1 MSCKTLEGRELPT
14 GPNSN
19 NQIGYKTCEMISPN
33 NGPPR
38 NDSSLFH
45 TIHSSFTSFE
55 LDFLILFAIRP
66 QGVVLASTVSMQVNW
81 ILSRVKSFIV
91 IFVERPPFQIESVIN
106 LHTHLSPK
114 AFNDQILLRRRR
126 LTLKNGGG

>member
-1 MSCKTLEGRELPT
+1 MHAKCTKCMFAEYGKHELLSKTIREKARGSPMQIDIRAFKKKMSCKTLEGRELPT
-14 GPNSN
+14 GPNSD

-66 QGVVLASTVSMQVNW
+66 QGVVLASTVSMQVN
-81 ILSRVKSFIV
+81 
-91 IFVERPPFQIESVIN
+91 
-106 LHTHLSPK
+106 
-114 AFNDQILLRRRR
+114 
-126 LTLKNGGG
+126 